1 MQFGITILLILIVLY
16 TLLAERLNRYFI
28 TMPMVFVVV
37 GALMGPAGLGI
48 LNLSLIS
55 LDLETLIEITLALLL
70 FADAST
76 LSFQR
81 VRGDASLSARLLF
94 ITMPLTIVLC
104 GLLALILVPSE
115 GVVFALLL
123 GSILAPTDAALGL
136 PIFTNP
142 KIPVRIRQAL
152 NVESG
157 LNDGIA
163 TPFVS
168 LFAILAVAEEFH
180 SIGNPLRDAL
190 LEIGIAVGVAILIGS
205 GGGWLFSKATMSG
218 WTSKAA
224 QQMAGI
230 TLALASYFSAL
241 TLGGNGFIAAFIAGL
256 LFGYFARNLAHLG
269 NESAEMLGSLFSL
282 FVWTVFGVMIVEPIL
297 LAFNPSAFVYAI
309 LALVIVRMLAVAVAM
324 LGKNLRP
331 DTLLLMGWFGPRGLA
346 SVIFSLIALESFH
359 TANLDTDL
367 LVDMAG
373 WTILLSVILHGLTAR
388 PLANWYAR
396 RLEDAP
402 PETAELLE
410 VSEIKRMPR
419 NPG

>member
-1 MQFGITILLILIVLY
+1 MEVGITILLILIILY
-16 TLLAERLNRYFI
+16 TLFAERLSRYSI
-28 TMPMVFVVV
+28 TMPMVFVLV

-48 LNLSLIS
+48 LNFSLTS

-81 VRGDASLSARLLF
+81 SIEDASLSARLLF
-94 ITMPLTIVLC
+94 ISLPLTIVLC
-104 GLLALILVPSE
+104 ALVALILVPSE

-142 KIPVRIRQAL
+142 KIPIRIRQAL
-152 NVESG
+152 NLESG

-168 LFAILAVAEEFH
+168 LFTTLAVAEEFQ
-180 SIGNPLRDAL
+180 SIGHPLQDAL
-190 LEIGIAVGVAILIGS
+190 LEIGIAVGVAILVGS
-205 GGGWLFSKATMSG
+205 GGGWLFAKATGSG

-230 TLALASYFSAL
+230 ALALASFFASV
-241 TLGGNGFIAAFIAGL
+241 TLGGNGFIAAFVAGL

-269 NESAEMLGSLFSL
+269 NESAEMLGTLLSLI
-282 FVWTVFGVMIVEPIL
+282 VWTVFGVLIVEPIL
-297 LAFNPSAFVYAI
+297 FEFDPITFIYAI
-309 LALVIVRMLAVAVAM
+309 LVLVFIRMFAVVIAM
-324 LGKNLRP
+324 LGMKLRP

-346 SVIFSLIALESFH
+346 SVVFVLIALESFH
-359 TANLDTDL
+359 TADL
-367 LVDMAG
+367 GTEILVDMAG
-373 WTILLSVILHGLTAR
+373 WTILLSVVLHGLTAR

-396 RLEDAP
+396 RLEGTP
-402 PETAELLE
+402 PDTAELMD

-419 NPG
+419 KLG